1 MVKKLYITG
10 AGASKDLNSNNLLG
24 CELLEQIQNHRVYIY
39 YWLIAM
45 VVARVCFSNK
55 KKINYDDT
63 SRKISNFTKDYK
75 KLVSVDEFLDFLK
88 KDTVICHDIS
98 ISDGLKQK
106 ITDVCVNVFST
117 SSSSSIIEILNFI
130 FDFYEKDK
138 FINEVGDYIIGSIV
152 LSNLV
157 QGVDK
162 QIYSIDAIINFL
174 DTITFYNDIFAKKHN
189 LPKIKKLKQIAT
201 KIIPLF
207 LFSSKD
213 FNMNSTFRLKKF
225 QEGYKNYITIIEKD
239 IFLNQSKNLDDKIN
253 RTDFINFNYDSTIED
268 YFFLNNSTT
277 EGYVFLNDM
286 PYISLSTMSTTQ
298 RKKAFENIHYKIE
311 KSHIYGSYSFLE
323 QKMKI
328 DQIFYYELIFHI
340 ASRDEHI
347 YERLLIEMFSKLIRN
362 NKISLIRTKPTS
374 DEIANNFEKI
384 KNSDEIYILG
394 FGFDEYNLQN
404 IGISASDNLEQIRK
418 KTVYATNYGDLP
430 RIRLA
435 LERIFAVKLYKE
447 SELQEEDGKKHSFW
461 RSRDDDTNKR
471 NNNVFVSTKPVY
483 RALSE
488 DFLA

>member
-10 AGASKDLNSNNLLG
+10 AGASKDLNQKNLLG

-55 KKINYDDT
+55 KKINYDNA

-98 ISDGLKQK
+98 IPDGLKQK

-157 QGVDK
+157 KRVDK
-162 QIYSIDAIINFL
+162 QIYSIDTIINFL
-174 DTITFYNDIFAKKHN
+174 ETLTFYNDIFARKHN

-207 LFSSKD
+207 LFPSEG
-213 FNMNSTFRLKKF
+213 FNMNSPFRVKEEVQK
-225 QEGYKNYITIIEKD
+225 ECKNYIAIIEKD

-253 RTDFINFNYDSTIED
+253 RIDFINFNYDSTIED
-268 YFFLNNSTT
+268 YFFRNNSTT

-286 PYISLSTMSTTQ
+286 PHILLSTMSTTQ
-298 RKKAFENIHYKIE
+298 RKKAFEKIHYKIQE
-311 KSHIYGSYSFLE
+311 SHIYGSYSFLE
-323 QKMKI
+323 RMMKI
-328 DQIFYYELIFHI
+328 DLIFCY
-340 ASRDEHI
+340 EHI
-347 YERLLIEMFSKLIRN
+347 FMITSLDKEIYKWDLINMFSKLIRN
-362 NKISLIRTKPTS
+362 NQISLIRTKPTE
-374 DEIANNFEKI
+374 DQIKNNFEKI

-404 IGISASDNLEQIRK
+404 IGIFASDNLEQIK
-418 KTVYATNYGDLP
+418 NKTVYATNHGDLP
-430 RIRLA
+430 RIRLV

-447 SELQEEDGKKHSFW
+447 SESEKDDEKHSFW
-461 RSRDDDTNKR
+461 RSRDDKTNKR

-483 RALSE
+483 RALTE

>member
-10 AGASKDLNSNNLLG
+10 AGASKDLNQKNLLG
-24 CELLEQIQNHRVYIY
+24 CELLEQIKNHRFYIY

-45 VVARVCFSNK
+45 VVDRVCFSNK
-55 KKINYDDT
+55 KKINYDNA
-63 SRKISNFTKDYK
+63 SRKINDFTKDYK

-88 KDTVICHDIS
+88 KDTIICHDIS

-162 QIYSIDAIINFL
+162 QIYSIDTIINFL
-174 DTITFYNDIFAKKHN
+174 DTLTFYNDIFARKHN

-207 LFSSKD
+207 LFPSEGFD
-213 FNMNSTFRLKKF
+213 MNSLFRVKEKV
-225 QEGYKNYITIIEKD
+225 QKECKNYITIIEKD
-239 IFLNQSKNLDDKIN
+239 IFLNQSENLDDKIN

-286 PYISLSTMSTTQ
+286 PHILLSTMSTTQ
-298 RKKAFENIHYKIE
+298 R
-311 KSHIYGSYSFLE
+311 
-323 QKMKI
+323 
-328 DQIFYYELIFHI
+328 
-340 ASRDEHI
+340 
-347 YERLLIEMFSKLIRN
+347 
-362 NKISLIRTKPTS
+362 
-374 DEIANNFEKI
+374 
-384 KNSDEIYILG
+384 
-394 FGFDEYNLQN
+394 
-404 IGISASDNLEQIRK
+404 GIVR
-418 KTVYATNYGDLP
+418 
-430 RIRLA
+430 
-435 LERIFAVKLYKE
+435 
-447 SELQEEDGKKHSFW
+447 
-461 RSRDDDTNKR
+461 
-471 NNNVFVSTKPVY
+471 
-483 RALSE
+483 
-488 DFLA
+488 